1 VQNPVRLRIII
12 SSIVF
17 GLFVLLFLGPEGISV
32 FLARILLPLQFVP
45 ALISVLVRPEI
56 IFVSG
61 FVFLIIIS
69 LVLGRVYC
77 SFLCPLGGLQD
88 LFIAL
93 SRQVGWRK
101 RHNFQKSYNLIR
113 YSILG
118 LTFITAI
125 LGSMALLNLLDPF
138 SLFGRII
145 SNLGDPLFASISKAT
160 TSIFKLFNVYLFD
173 RNMYFLPLSI
183 VFVTAG
189 FFILLIF
196 MSMRY
201 GRLYCN
207 TICPVGALLGIF
219 SRVAIFKFALDTTN
233 CNECRKCETVCKAG
247 CIDSQN
253 ATIDQSRCI
262 SCFNCLHACSQK
274 STSFRPSWVTTNRHD
289 WLPARRAFI
298 FSSVAAVGSV
308 FLALN
313 SNVRNFVSNYSA
325 KSSLPISP
333 PGSLSVSRFTNS
345 CSACHSCVSCCPTK
359 VITPAFLAYGVT
371 GLMQP
376 KMDYEKGF
384 CDYECNVCGK
394 VCPTG
399 AIMPVTLAEKKLIQ
413 LGLADLQKDK
423 CIVYTK
429 KENCGAC
436 LEVCPTHTLYSVN
449 KNNILYP
456 ETDLQYCI
464 GCGACERA
472 CPTDPKS
479 IVVHANPIH
488 KKAAKYIDRQDA
500 IKQKKGEDKSF
511 PF

>member
-1 VQNPVRLRIII
+1 LPNPVRLRIII

-17 GLFVLLFLGPEGISV
+17 CLFVLLFLGTEKLSV
-32 FLARILLPLQFVP
+32 FLAQILLPLQFVP
-45 ALISVLVRPEI
+45 ALISIIVRPGI

-61 FVFLIIIS
+61 FIFLIIIS

-77 SFLCPLGGLQD
+77 SFLCPLGALQD

-93 SRQVGWRK
+93 SRKIGWQRK
-101 RHNFQKSYNLIR
+101 HHFQKPHNLIR

-118 LTFITAI
+118 LTFITAV

-145 SNLGDPLFASISKAT
+145 SNLGDPLVALMSRAIASIL
-160 TSIFKLFNVYLFD
+160 KLFNVYLFD
-173 RNMYFLPLSI
+173 RNMYFLPLSVLGI
-183 VFVTAG
+183 TAG
-189 FFILLIF
+189 FFVLLIF
-196 MSMRY
+196 MSIRY
-201 GRLYCN
+201 GRIYCN
-207 TICPVGALLGIF
+207 TICPVGSLLGLLSLI
-219 SRVAIFKFALDTTN
+219 SVFKFNIDAAN
-233 CNECRKCETVCKAG
+233 CNECRKCEAVCKAS
-247 CIDSQN
+247 CIDSLN
-253 ATIDQSRCI
+253 ATIDQSRCV

-274 STSFRPSWVTTNRHD
+274 STSYRPSWITPNSQD
-289 WLPARRAFI
+289 WLPARRVFI
-298 FSSVAAVGSV
+298 FGSVAAVGSV

-313 SNVRNFVSNYSA
+313 SNVRDFVNNYSA
-325 KSSLPISP
+325 KRSLPVTP
-333 PGSLSVSRFTNS
+333 PGSLSVSRFTNT
-345 CSACHSCVSCCPTK
+345 CSACHSCVSHCPTK
-359 VITPAFLAYGVT
+359 VITPAFMAYGIN

-413 LGLADLQKDK
+413 LGLADLQTDK

-479 IVVHANPIH
+479 IVVHANPVH
-488 KKAAKYIDRQDA
+488 KKASKYVERPEQIQ
-500 IKQKKGEDKSF
+500 QKKGEDKSF

>member
-1 VQNPVRLRIII
+1 MNPVKIRIIF

-17 GLFVLLFLGPEGISV
+17 ILFGLLFLGTENLSV
-32 FLARILLPLQFVP
+32 FLAKILLPWQFVP
-45 ALISVLVRPEI
+45 ALMSVIVRPEI
-56 IFVSG
+56 LFVAG
-61 FVFLIIIS
+61 LVFLIIIS
-69 LVLGRVYC
+69 FVLGRVYC

-93 SRQVGWRK
+93 SRRIGWRK
-101 RHNFQKSYNLIR
+101 RHNFQKAHNLIR

-118 LTFITAI
+118 LTFITAV
-125 LGSMALLNLLDPF
+125 LGSMALLDLLDPF

-145 SNLGDPLFASISKAT
+145 SNLGDPLTALLSKAAALT
-160 TSIFKLFNVYLFD
+160 FKSFNVYLFD
-173 RNMYFLPLSI
+173 RNMYFLPFSI
-183 VFVTAG
+183 LLVTTV

-207 TICPVGALLGIF
+207 TICPVGTLLGLL
-219 SRVAIFKFALDTTN
+219 SRTAIFKFTLDAAN
-233 CNECRKCETVCKAG
+233 CNECRKCEAVCKAG

-274 STSFRPSWVTTNRHD
+274 STSYRPSWITTNKRD

-308 FLALN
+308 LLALN
-313 SNVRNFVSNYSA
+313 SNVRALANNYSA
-325 KSSLPISP
+325 KRSLPVTP
-333 PGSLSVSRFTNS
+333 PGSHSVSRFTNT
-345 CSACHSCVSCCPTK
+345 CSACHSCVSTCPTK
-359 VITPAFLAYGVT
+359 VITPAFMAYGVT

-399 AIMPVTLAEKKLIQ
+399 AIMPVTLPEKKLIQ
-413 LGLADLQKDK
+413 LGLADLQQDK

-479 IVVHANPIH
+479 IVVHSNPIH
-488 KKAAKYIDRQDA
+488 KIAAKYIDRRETVS
-500 IKQKKGEDKSF
+500 QKKGEDKGF

>member
-1 VQNPVRLRIII
+1 
-12 SSIVF
+12 
-17 GLFVLLFLGPEGISV
+17 
-32 FLARILLPLQFVP
+32 
-45 ALISVLVRPEI
+45 
-56 IFVSG
+56 
-61 FVFLIIIS
+61 
-69 LVLGRVYC
+69 
-77 SFLCPLGGLQD
+77 
-88 LFIAL
+88 
-93 SRQVGWRK
+93 
-101 RHNFQKSYNLIR
+101 
-113 YSILG
+113 
-118 LTFITAI
+118 
-125 LGSMALLNLLDPF
+125 
-138 SLFGRII
+138 
-145 SNLGDPLFASISKAT
+145 
-160 TSIFKLFNVYLFD
+160 
-173 RNMYFLPLSI
+173 MYFLPLS
-183 VFVTAG
+183 VLLVTTG

-207 TICPVGALLGIF
+207 TICPVGTLLGIF
-219 SRVAIFKFALDTTN
+219 SRIAIFKFFLDPAN
-233 CNECRKCETVCKAG
+233 CNECLKCEGVCKAG
-247 CIDSQN
+247 CIDSKN

-262 SCFNCLHACSQK
+262 SCFNCLRACSQK
-274 STSFRPSWVTTNRHD
+274 STTFRPSRVTANKQD

-298 FSSVAAVGSV
+298 FGSVATVGSV
-308 FLALN
+308 FLAMN
-313 SNVRNFVSNYSA
+313 SNVRDLVNNYSA
-325 KSSLPISP
+325 KRSLPVTP
-333 PGSLSVSRFTNS
+333 PGSRSVSRFTNT
-345 CSACHSCVSCCPTK
+345 CSACHSCVSTCPTK

-399 AIMPVTLAEKKLIQ
+399 AIVPVTLAEKKLIQ

-479 IVVHANPIH
+479 IIVHANQIH